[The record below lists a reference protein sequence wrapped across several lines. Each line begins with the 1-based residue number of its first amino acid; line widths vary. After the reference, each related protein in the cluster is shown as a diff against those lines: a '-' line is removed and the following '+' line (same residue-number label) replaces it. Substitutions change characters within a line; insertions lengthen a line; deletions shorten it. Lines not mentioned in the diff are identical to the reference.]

1 MVENALRIHDDY
13 EDKKEGDCCR
23 EHGCGDNANETMVA
37 FMNIYILHFS
47 AFPTNTQFIERGV
60 KNQDLFHLIEGGR
73 QINQFLQLLAAYFY
87 RIH

>member
-60 KNQDLFHLIEGGR
+60 KKSGFISLDRRGKTN
-73 QINQFLQLLAAYFY
+73 
-87 RIH
+87 